1 MTKQVYDH
9 VSRTPAEVKIRSNFE
24 VVHLL
29 QICLN
34 KAVVHLLH
42 YKSLFTVVSRTS
54 AEVEL
59 DSKNSTKRRRT
70 FG

>member
-1 MTKQVYDH
+1 MYDHVSRTPAEVVYELLNKEILGACMTKQMYDH

-42 YKSLFTVVSRTS
+42 YK
-54 AEVEL
+54 
-59 DSKNSTKRRRT
+59 
-70 FG
+70 